1 MKKEKKTKKV
11 QPKKTAIVVNLIGGP
26 GVGKTI
32 LTHELVARIKRE
44 FFSCD
49 ISAEYI
55 KRKLREQALKV
66 IQSQIYIFGK
76 QQFQL
81 FTMKDDVDVIV
92 TDSPILLS
100 AIYDKSECPHLKAL
114 ILKEYHSYNNL
125 MYYIERDPSVPYEK
139 EGRYQ
144 DLKGA
149 KKVDKKVK
157 EFLYENKIPYT
168 TLIGIGKRSR
178 KQVIKDILKKIN
190 K

>member
-1 MKKEKKTKKV
+1 MKNKKKV
-11 QPKKTAIVVNLIGGP
+11 DKKKTAIVVNLIGGP

-32 LTHELVARIKRE
+32 LTHELVSKVKKR
-44 FFSCD
+44 FYSCD

-55 KRKLREQALKV
+55 KRKIREQALKV

-81 FTMKDDVDVIV
+81 FTMKDDVDVII

-100 AIYDKSECPHLKAL
+100 AIYDKSKCTHLREL
-114 ILKEYHSYNNL
+114 ILKEYKSYTNL
-125 MYYIERDPSVPYEK
+125 MYYIERDPSIPYET

-144 DLKGA
+144 DLEGA
-149 KKVDKKVK
+149 KKVDDTVKK
-157 EFLYENKIPYT
+157 FLKNNNIPYK

-178 KQVIKDILKKIN
+178 KQVMKDVIKALGKRND
-190 K
+190 

>member
-1 MKKEKKTKKV
+1 MKKKKQKKEV
-11 QPKKTAIVVNLIGGP
+11 NKKTAIVVNLIGGP

-32 LTHELVARIKRE
+32 LTHELVAKIKRK
-44 FFSCD
+44 FYSCD

-81 FTMKDDVDVIV
+81 FTMKDDVDVII

-114 ILKEYHSYNNL
+114 IMKEYNSYHNL

-149 KKVDKKVK
+149 KEVDKKVK
-157 EFLYENKIPYT
+157 DFLYDNNVAYK

-178 KQVIKDILKKIN
+178 KQVVKDVIKMLTK
-190 K
+190 

>member
-1 MKKEKKTKKV
+1 MKKVKKKE
-11 QPKKTAIVVNLIGGP
+11 AIVVNLIGGP
-26 GVGKTI
+26 GVGKSI
-32 LTHELVARIKRE
+32 ITHELVAKIKRK
-44 FFSCD
+44 FYSCD

-55 KRKLREQALKV
+55 KKKLREQALKV

-81 FTMKDDVDVIV
+81 FTMKDEVDVII

-114 ILKEYHSYNNL
+114 ILKEYNSYTNL
-125 MYYIERDPSVPYEK
+125 MYYIERDPSIPYEK

-149 KKVDKKVK
+149 KKVDKRVK
-157 EFLYENKIPYT
+157 DFLHENEIPYE
-168 TLIGIGKRSR
+168 TLIGIGKKSR
-178 KQVIKDILKKIN
+178 KQVVKDVVKKLKEN
-190 K
+190 NVR